1 MTSGRDDDQGD
12 EDFDDLEGEFM
23 RRRIRRNR
31 AGTFTLNLP
40 DEERQLLSGL
50 PAQLRELLGAGD
62 QPSLRRLFP
71 AAYHQDAEKDAEFH
85 ELMRSELLATK
96 ISRAE
101 LLESTAHAGELTEDQ
116 LLGWMGAVNDLRLVL
131 GTQLDVGEDDDD
143 IDDDDPRASHFGLY
157 RYLGYLL
164 ENIIR
169 ALR

>member
-1 MTSGRDDDQGD
+1 
-12 EDFDDLEGEFM
+12 
-23 RRRIRRNR
+23 
-31 AGTFTLNLP
+31 
-40 DEERQLLSGL
+40 
-50 PAQLRELLGAGD
+50 
-62 QPSLRRLFP
+62 
-71 AAYHQDAEKDAEFH
+71 
-85 ELMRSELLATK
+85 MRSELLATK